1 MEKAKLVVFDMDGT
15 LYQFPGGGTFL
26 EIPFGQAIQRNTR
39 EFIAREFDLSETE
52 AVARYDELFEKFD
65 GELSLGLERD
75 FAIDR
80 LRFFDETWNLDPS
93 EFIIPEPGVR
103 EALEQIDVER
113 ALLSAAPRVWVDR
126 VLGFMGV
133 ADVFG
138 DRIFTGEPDIRK
150 PSPLAFQQILDA
162 VDIEAKYA
170 VSIGDQEYTDIV
182 PARSIGMRALRI
194 GSGETEAEFSASS
207 VNQAIAT
214 LKKGGLL

>member
-1 MEKAKLVVFDMDGT
+1 M
-15 LYQFPGGGTFL
+15 
-26 EIPFGQAIQRNTR
+26 
-39 EFIAREFDLSETE
+39 LST
-52 AVARYDELFEKFD
+52 VC
-65 GELSLGLERD
+65 G
-75 FAIDR
+75 
-80 LRFFDETWNLDPS
+80 FFDETWNLDPS

>member
-15 LYQFPGGGTFL
+15 LYQFPDGGTFL

-39 EFIAREFDLSETE
+39 EFIAREFDLNEKE
-52 AVARYDELFEKFD
+52 ASAHYDELFEKFN

-75 FAIDR
+75 FSIDR
-80 LRFFDETWNLDPS
+80 LRFFNETWNLDPE

-103 EALEQIDVER
+103 EAIEGVSVER

-126 VLGFMGV
+126 VLGFMGI

-138 DRIFTGEPDIRK
+138 GQIFTGEPDIRK

-162 VDIEAKYA
+162 VGIEARYA
-170 VSIGDQEYTDIV
+170 ISIGDQEHTDIA
-182 PARSIGMRALRI
+182 PARSIGMKALRI
-194 GSGETEAEFSASS
+194 GSRETEAEFSAPSIS
-207 VNQAIAT
+207 EAIT
-214 LKKGGLL
+214 ILKNGGLL